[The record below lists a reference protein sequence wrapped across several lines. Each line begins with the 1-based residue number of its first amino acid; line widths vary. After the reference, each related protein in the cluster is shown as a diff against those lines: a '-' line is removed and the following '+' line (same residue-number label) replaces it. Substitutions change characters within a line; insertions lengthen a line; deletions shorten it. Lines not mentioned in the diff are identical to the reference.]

1 VSDPLFDT
9 LFRPTTSSP
18 IAASA
23 APVRVKGVHS
33 RGGNAMNRTRSAL
46 LGGAARAVAT
56 TGTKITMAQVA
67 AAAGVA
73 KATLYN
79 HFRTREAVLA
89 ALVVQQVDALIE
101 EQTGKPLGVALV
113 DAATAISRHPIRAGL
128 AGVEPAVLAVV
139 GRIDDS
145 AVGWQHARTALDAA
159 LVAEARDGTDTVLR
173 WLASYL
179 LTPGEPESIARDVAA
194 LLAGLPVVDGSS
206 RRDDSRGDDGLGDD
220 SRGDEP
226 VVVARPA

>member
-18 IAASA
+18 ITASA
-23 APVRVKGVHS
+23 PPVRAKGTHS
-33 RGGNAMNRTRSAL
+33 RAGNAMNRTRAAL
-46 LGGAARAVAT
+46 LSGAARAVAT
-56 TGTKITMAQVA
+56 AGTKITMAQVA

-101 EQTGKPLGVALV
+101 DQVGKPLGVALV
-113 DAATAISRHPIRAGL
+113 DTAAAISAHPVRAGL
-128 AGVEPAVLAVV
+128 AAVEPAVLATV
-139 GRIDDS
+139 GRIDP
-145 AVGWQHARTALDAA
+145 AAEGWQHARAAVEAA
-159 LVAEARDGTDTVLR
+159 LAADSRAGADTVLR

-179 LTPGEPESIARDVAA
+179 LSPAGAEAIARDVAV
-194 LLAGLPVVDGSS
+194 LLAGLPVVEASAA
-206 RRDDSRGDDGLGDD
+206 RRPETDL
-220 SRGDEP
+220 P
-226 VVVARPA
+226 VARPA

>member
-23 APVRVKGVHS
+23 APVRAKGTHS
-33 RGGNAMNRTRSAL
+33 RAGNAMNRTRGAL
-46 LGGAARAVAT
+46 LAGAARAVAT
-56 TGTKITMAQVA
+56 SGTKITMAQVA

-89 ALVVQQVDALIE
+89 AVLVHQVDALID
-101 EQTGKPLGVALV
+101 EQAGKPLGVALV
-113 DAATAISRHPIRAGL
+113 DAASAISGHPVRAGL
-128 AGVEPAVLAVV
+128 AEFDPAVLAVV
-139 GRIDDS
+139 GRIDES
-145 AVGWQHARTALDAA
+145 AEGWQRARTATETA
-159 LVAEARDGTDTVLR
+159 LLAEFRGGADTVLR

-179 LTPGEPESIARDVAA
+179 LSPGEPEAIARDVAL
-194 LLAGLPVVDGSS
+194 LLAGLPVVESVATHDA
-206 RRDDSRGDDGLGDD
+206 
-220 SRGDEP
+220 DETVEP
-226 VVVARPA
+226 PVARPA

>member
-23 APVRVKGVHS
+23 APVRAKGTHS
-33 RGGNAMNRTRSAL
+33 RAGNAMNRTRAAL
-46 LGGAARAVAT
+46 LSGAARAVAA

-67 AAAGVA
+67 AAGGVA

-101 EQTGKPLGVALV
+101 EQAGKPLGVALV
-113 DAATAISRHPIRAGL
+113 DTATAISAHPVRAGL
-128 AGVEPAVLAVV
+128 AGVEPAVLAAV
-139 GRIDDS
+139 GRVDES
-145 AVGWQHARTALDAA
+145 AEGWQHAGAAVAAA
-159 LVAEARDGTDTVLR
+159 LAGESRDGADTVLR

-179 LTPGEPESIARDVAA
+179 LTPGDPESIARDVAV
-194 LLAGLPVVDGSS
+194 LLAGLPVIDAAT
-206 RRDDSRGDDGLGDD
+206 
-220 SRGDEP
+220 P
-226 VVVARPA
+226 VRADATAPIARPA

>member
-23 APVRVKGVHS
+23 APVRAKGTHS
-33 RGGNAMNRTRSAL
+33 RAGNAMNRTRGAL
-46 LGGAARAVAT
+46 LAGAARAVAT
-56 TGTKITMAQVA
+56 SGTKITMAQVA

-89 ALVVQQVDALIE
+89 ALLVHQVDALIE
-101 EQTGKPLGVALV
+101 EQAGKPLGVALV
-113 DAATAISRHPIRAGL
+113 DAASAISGHPVRAGL
-128 AGVEPAVLAVV
+128 AELDPGVLAAV
-139 GRIDDS
+139 GRIDEG
-145 AVGWQHARTALDAA
+145 AEGWHRARTATEAA
-159 LVAEARDGTDTVLR
+159 LRAESRGGADTVLR

-179 LTPGEPESIARDVAA
+179 LSPGEPEAIARDVAL
-194 LLAGLPVVDGSS
+194 LLAGLPVVESS
-206 RRDDSRGDDGLGDD
+206 ATAEASVAT
-220 SRGDEP
+220 ETP
-226 VVVARPA
+226 VARPA

>member
-1 VSDPLFDT
+1 MSDPLFDT

-89 ALVVQQVDALIE
+89 ALVVQQVDALID
-101 EQTGKPLGVALV
+101 EQRGKPLGVALV
-113 DAATAISRHPIRAGL
+113 DAATALSAHPVRAGL
-128 AGVEPAVLAVV
+128 AEVEPAVLAAV
-139 GRIDDS
+139 GRIDDV
-145 AVGWQHARTALDAA
+145 AEGWQHARTALDTALAA
-159 LVAEARDGTDTVLR
+159 ESRDGTDTVLR

-179 LTPGEPESIARDVAA
+179 LSPGDPESIARDVAV

-206 RRDDSRGDDGLGDD
+206 RKATSPA
-220 SRGDEP
+220 DET
-226 VVVARPA
+226 VAVAQPA